1 MRLYRQ
7 VHGFLSG
14 KPPGLVFG
22 LAVAYILA
30 VAALD
35 WYTGATIVLSVFYLP
50 AIAASAWY
58 GNRLLAHASAV
69 LAGASWMVGTR
80 AWGLYGVDIAIWNAA
95 IAIATFVVVAKL
107 AADLKQTMAKIH
119 EQATTDSLTG
129 ALNRRA
135 FMDRLNAEIELQR
148 RHGLPFS
155 VAYCDLDDFKAV
167 NDRFG
172 HQVGDEVLRTFVDAC
187 RGRLRKTDIVGRVGG
202 DEFAL
207 LLFGATEAASLDA
220 LKKLNADVLQKLQAR
235 GWPVTISIGVVAF
248 PTSPANA
255 EELICK
261 TDEVMYRAKRGG
273 KNAIESMT
281 YRSADSPGVRPLR
294 PTAER
299 GTGTAQSLLRK

>member
-1 MRLYRQ
+1 MLLYRQ
-7 VHGFLSG
+7 VHGILSG
-14 KPPGLVFG
+14 KPPGLVFA
-22 LAVAYILA
+22 LSVAYILA
-30 VAALD
+30 VATLD

-50 AIAASAWY
+50 AIAIAAWY

-69 LAGASWMVGTR
+69 LAGVSWMVGTR
-80 AWGLYGVDIAIWNAA
+80 AWEVRGVDIGLWNAA
-95 IAIATFVVVAKL
+95 IAIATFMVIAKL
-107 AADLKQTMAKIH
+107 IADLKQTMAKIH

-129 ALNRRA
+129 ALNRRG

-155 VAYCDLDDFKAV
+155 VAYCDLDDFKEI

-187 RGRLRKTDIVGRVGG
+187 RGRLRKTDVVGRVGG

-220 LKKLNADVLQKLQAR
+220 LKKLNADVLQKLQDR

-273 KNAIESMT
+273 KNALGSMT
-281 YRSADSPGVRPLR
+281 YLAESSPGVRSLR
-294 PTAER
+294 PSAER
-299 GTGTAQSLLRK
+299 DTSTLQSMRRK